1 MFISLTVPENRP
13 VFVNTALNKKI
24 TSSIPPLW
32 TAINPK
38 DSCLTVKPKSI
49 ASTSPKVYKAGH
61 YRPALFMF
69 KDILS
74 TVII

>member
-38 DSCLTVKPKSI
+38 DSCLIPKPKFA
-49 ASTSPKVYKAGH
+49 AST
-61 YRPALFMF
+61 
-69 KDILS
+69 
-74 TVII
+74 

>member
-38 DSCLTVKPKSI
+38 DSCLIPKPKST
-49 ASTSPKVYKAGH
+49 AYTSPKLNKAG
-61 YRPALFMF
+61 R
-69 KDILS
+69 
-74 TVII
+74 